1 MISTIKQITKTAAIN
16 FLLINLNRLIITAPE
31 MTTSLTE
38 NYVQQFR
45 QNKWFEY
52 VNL

>member
-16 FLLINLNRLIITAPE
+16 FLLINLNRLITAPE